1 MRTLFVAALA
11 LAGSALS
18 AQQTV
23 SFDRLVLRTHQAA
36 QPEKDDYTVVS
47 FIAQTS
53 DAFDSEWDAY
63 KWGNENGLP
72 NIYSTHANQALAVNA
87 VPYGP
92 SALEMKEV
100 PVAFRAPKHGEV
112 YVVSFDQKYMLNEY
126 AVALLDKRT
135 NTLVDLKSASH
146 TFLYDDRFPD
156 RFSLFVQPNTTA
168 TQLAAKVR
176 GIYSEKPVLGWV
188 SADDLYFKSLEGGRV
203 RATVTDLQGRTVYSF
218 SGLVGS
224 NELVVKTL
232 PSLSAGIYL
241 LQVEQGKDVFAEKF
255 IR

>member
-11 LAGSALS
+11 LAGSALF

-23 SFDRLVLRTHQAA
+23 TFDRLVLRTHQAA
-36 QPEKDDYTVVS
+36 QPDKDDYTVVS

-53 DAFDSEWDAY
+53 DAFDSDWDAY

-72 NIYSTHANQALAVNA
+72 NIYSTHSGQAMAVNA

-100 PVAFRAPKHGEV
+100 PVAFRAPMHGEV
-112 YVVSFDQKYMLNEY
+112 YVVSYDQRFMLNDY

-156 RFSLFVQPNTTA
+156 RFSLFVQPGITPS
-168 TQLAAKVR
+168 QLAAKVR
-176 GIYSEKPVLGWV
+176 SVYAEQALLGWV
-188 SADDLYFKSLEGGRV
+188 SGDDLFYKSLAGGRV
-203 RATVTDLQGRTVYSF
+203 RATVTDLQGRTVYSYA
-218 SGLVGS
+218 GVVGA

-232 PSLSAGIYL
+232 PFLSAGIYL
-241 LQVEQGKDVFAEKF
+241 LQVEQGQEVFAEKF